1 MKLMG
6 SYLINEKIL
15 AQRVV
20 GFSSFYLARIL
31 LTLRCRNWFLVW
43 MGLEIN
49 IIRFIAIIYS
59 RSSEGVEV
67 CLKYFFI
74 QRLGS
79 GILIIIFYSEFEW
92 FDYIILIILRYKM
105 GAGPFYFWFPSVCD
119 GLEWGCCFLLI
130 TIQKVLPLLLISF
143 LTRIFLWVIILRRII
158 IGSVGSINQERMKRL
173 IAYSSIHHVGWIL
186 LGNFLNDILW
196 VVYLITYRFL
206 IRGVILRII
215 NDKILDV
222 GILGKIRSKWR
233 FVLGILSIGGMPPM
247 LGFYLKFW
255 LFYNLLFIDYS
266 LLLFIIIIS
275 VLIFYV
281 YLRVVYRVIIRRIN
295 IIRWVRKIIVRRVIR
310 LDLIYIMGV
319 NVGVIVWIII

>member
-1 MKLMG
+1 MG

-158 IGSVGSINQERMKRL
+158 IGAAGSINQERMKRL